1 MRILI
6 NTLSDLCNSVVEI
19 INGGKVVGVVYFIYN
34 LIIAFILM
42 LPFNTFDFTFNKQR
56 NLYV

>member
-42 LPFNTFDFTFNKQR
+42 LPFNTFDFTFNK
-56 NLYV
+56 